1 MPFNVSQFRSELIAD
16 GARPNLFQVEMQFP
30 TFSAAGDASKKLT
43 FMCKTAALPGS
54 TIGSVT
60 VPYFGREVKLA
71 GNRTFADWSI
81 TVLNDE
87 DFLVRKAFE
96 RWMGGINTHSTNLR
110 LSTAVSGTV
119 PGGGYTSDPIVT
131 QYGKAGNII
140 KSYKLIGAFPTD
152 LAQIDLDWSSN
163 DTIEEYT
170 VTLTY
175 QYWQT
180 LGEGSPLTV

>member
-1 MPFNVSQFRSELIAD
+1 MPFNVADFRSQFVAD

-30 TFSAAGDASKKLT
+30 PIFGAAGDSARKLT

-54 TIGSVT
+54 TIGT
-60 VPYFGREVKLA
+60 VELQYFGRQVKLA
-71 GNRTFADWSI
+71 GNRTFADW
-81 TVLNDE
+81 TVTILNDE
-87 DFLVRKAFE
+87 DFAVRKAFE

-110 LSTAVSGTV
+110 LSGATGST
-119 PGGGYTSDPIVT
+119 GYTTDPIVT
-131 QYGKAGNII
+131 QYGKSGNVI

-152 LAQIDLDWSSN
+152 LAQIDLDWGSN
-163 DTIEEYT
+163 DTVEEYT
-170 VTLTY
+170 VTLSY